1 MKYKGVLLAGGNGT
15 RLDPLTKVVS
25 KQLLPVYDKPMIY
38 YPLSV
43 LMLAGINE
51 ILIITKPEDQSMF
64 EKLLG
69 DGSQWGV
76 KIQFKIQPKPA
87 GIAQGLIIAE
97 DFLDGSNC
105 VFILGD
111 NIFYGSGLSG
121 FLKSSLFENEG
132 ATIFTYQV
140 SDPER
145 YGVIEFDS
153 NGKIS
158 KIIEKPNNPPSKQAV
173 TGIYV
178 LDGTASSK
186 AKSLKSSKRGELEIT
201 DLLNLYLNENQL
213 THKSF
218 NRGVAWLD
226 TGTPESL
233 LQAASYVE
241 TIEKRQGFKIAC
253 LEEISHYKGWMT
265 NEELER
271 AILAHGS
278 SSYGKYLKTIL
289 QKT

>member
-25 KQLLPVYDKPMIY
+25 KQLLPIYDKPMIY

-76 KIQFKIQPKPA
+76 KIQFKIQPEPA

-97 DFLDGSNC
+97 DFLNGSNC

-121 FLKSSLFENEG
+121 FLKSSLLENEG

-140 SDPER
+140 NDPER
-145 YGVIEFDS
+145 YGVVEFDTS
-153 NGKIS
+153 GKIS
-158 KIIEKPNNPPSKQAV
+158 KIIEKPKNPPSKQAV
-173 TGIYV
+173 TGIYL

-218 NRGVAWLD
+218 NRGIAWLD

-233 LQAASYVE
+233 LQAASFVE

-253 LEEISHYKGWMT
+253 LEEIALNNSWISREEVAQFIKGQPT
-265 NEELER
+265 NSL
-271 AILAHGS
+271 S
-278 SSYGKYLKTIL
+278 KYLGGIL
-289 QKT
+289 GK

>member
-76 KIQFKIQPKPA
+76 KIKFKIQPEPA

-140 SDPER
+140 NDPER
-145 YGVIEFDS
+145 YEVVEFETS
-153 NGKIS
+153 GKIS
-158 KIIEKPNNPPSKQAV
+158 KIIEKPKNPPSKQAV
-173 TGIYV
+173 TGIYL

-186 AKSLKSSKRGELEIT
+186 ARSLKVRSVANWKLLISKSLFE
-201 DLLNLYLNENQL
+201 
-213 THKSF
+213 
-218 NRGVAWLD
+218 
-226 TGTPESL
+226 
-233 LQAASYVE
+233 
-241 TIEKRQGFKIAC
+241 
-253 LEEISHYKGWMT
+253 
-265 NEELER
+265 
-271 AILAHGS
+271 
-278 SSYGKYLKTIL
+278 
-289 QKT
+289 

>member
-76 KIQFKIQPKPA
+76 KIKFKIQPEPA

-121 FLKSSLFENEG
+121 FLKSFCLKTKG
-132 ATIFTYQV
+132 QQYLHTKLMTQR
-140 SDPER
+140 DM
-145 YGVIEFDS
+145 
-153 NGKIS
+153 
-158 KIIEKPNNPPSKQAV
+158 
-173 TGIYV
+173 V
-178 LDGTASSK
+178 LLSSRRVVK
-186 AKSLKSSKRGELEIT
+186 FQKLLKSQKIHHQNRLLRESTFLMEQLHLRRG
-201 DLLNLYLNENQL
+201 
-213 THKSF
+213 
-218 NRGVAWLD
+218 A
-226 TGTPESL
+226 
-233 LQAASYVE
+233 
-241 TIEKRQGFKIAC
+241 
-253 LEEISHYKGWMT
+253 
-265 NEELER
+265 
-271 AILAHGS
+271 
-278 SSYGKYLKTIL
+278 
-289 QKT
+289 

>member
-76 KIQFKIQPKPA
+76 KIKFKIQPEPA

-140 SDPER
+140 NDPER
-145 YGVIEFDS
+145 YGVVEFETS
-153 NGKIS
+153 GKIS
-158 KIIEKPNNPPSKQAV
+158 KIIEKPKNPPSKQAV
-173 TGIYV
+173 TGIYL

-186 AKSLKSSKRGELEIT
+186 ARSLKSSKRGELEIT

-218 NRGVAWLD
+218 NRGIAWLD

-233 LQAASYVE
+233 LQAASFVE

-253 LEEISHYKGWMT
+253 LEEIALYNSWISREEVAKFIKGQPT
-265 NEELER
+265 NSL
-271 AILAHGS
+271 S
-278 SSYGKYLKTIL
+278 KYLGGIL
-289 QKT
+289 GK

>member
-69 DGSQWGV
+69 DGSQWGR
-76 KIQFKIQPKPA
+76 KNTAQDTTRTSWDCA
-87 GIAQGLIIAE
+87 GFNYRRR
-97 DFLDGSNC
+97 FLDGSNC

-140 SDPER
+140 NDPER
-145 YGVIEFDS
+145 YGVVEFETS
-153 NGKIS
+153 GKIS
-158 KIIEKPNNPPSKQAV
+158 KIIEKPKDPPSKQAV
-173 TGIYV
+173 TGIYL

-186 AKSLKSSKRGELEIT
+186 AKSLKSSKRGELKIT
-201 DLLNLYLNENQL
+201 DLLN
-213 THKSF
+213 
-218 NRGVAWLD
+218 
-226 TGTPESL
+226 SL
-233 LQAASYVE
+233 FE
-241 TIEKRQGFKIAC
+241 
-253 LEEISHYKGWMT
+253 
-265 NEELER
+265 
-271 AILAHGS
+271 
-278 SSYGKYLKTIL
+278 
-289 QKT
+289 